1 MNLDELVKI
10 REEKERRMLMV
21 SSAREEW
28 EAGENT
34 KANAEVILQDL
45 YESLSCKGKHVDIS
59 VLEQLTD
66 IKFTGLN
73 QLVKDRYEV

>member
-10 REEKERRMLMV
+10 REEKERRMLAV

-28 EAGENT
+28 EAGQHTND
-34 KANAEVILQDL
+34 NAKVILQDL
-45 YESLSCKGKHVDIS
+45 YESLSCKGKRVDIS

-73 QLVKDRYEV
+73 KLVKDRYEV